1 MRELFA
7 YAAINGKIHA
17 MLGGRLTRQDFDRL
31 MQARDVPEAAA
42 LLAGTQ
48 GWGPS
53 LDGVDLQQI
62 GRVELERRLYAGLAR
77 DYGKLAVFA
86 SKGMRQL
93 LRALASKIEA
103 QQLLRFLRLLAAGR
117 PADFSLSLPPEML
130 SRSRVRFEV
139 LRAQPDYQG
148 LLQATQG
155 TGFYGPLA
163 QVSPRPDRPFDYLAA
178 EAAVHTA
185 YYRAVLESAAQGFS
199 GEDRRLLE
207 QHFLRQCDFANITR
221 IMRLKRHFKVEREQL
236 PRYLLPF
243 GDKLRGSHL
252 KELAQAPGWDEAM
265 DLLVQGPY
273 GKVFRQHSSR
283 RIEDYAFEFGRRSRA
298 QLRRGR
304 PSAFDGAAYL
314 EIKEDELKN
323 IINVIECIRYRI
335 PPEQIPAYL
344 TPIYG

>member
-1 MRELFA
+1 MKGLLA
-7 YAAINGKIHA
+7 YAAINGKVHA
-17 MLGGRLTRQDFDRL
+17 MLGGRLTQQDFDRL
-31 MQARDVPEAAA
+31 MQARDVPEAAS
-42 LLAGTQ
+42 LLAATP

-53 LDGVDLQQI
+53 LAGVDPQQL
-62 GRVELERRLYAGLAR
+62 GRVELERLLYTGLAR

-93 LRALASKIEA
+93 LRALASKLEA
-103 QQLLRFLRLLAAGR
+103 QQILRFLRMLAAGR

-130 SRSRVRFEV
+130 DRSQIRFD
-139 LRAQPDYQG
+139 LLKAQPDYAG

-155 TGFYGPLA
+155 TVFHGPLA
-163 QVSPRPDRPFDYLAA
+163 QVAPREDRGFDYLAA

-185 YYRAVLESAAQGFS
+185 YYRAVLESVAQGFG

-243 GDKLRGSHL
+243 GDKLKGPHL
-252 KELAQAPGWDEAM
+252 KELAQAPGWEEAM
-265 DLLVQGPY
+265 ELLAHGPY

-283 RIEDYAFEFGRRSRA
+283 RIEDYAFEFGRQSRA

-314 EIKEDELKN
+314 ELKEDELKN

-344 TPIYG
+344 APVY